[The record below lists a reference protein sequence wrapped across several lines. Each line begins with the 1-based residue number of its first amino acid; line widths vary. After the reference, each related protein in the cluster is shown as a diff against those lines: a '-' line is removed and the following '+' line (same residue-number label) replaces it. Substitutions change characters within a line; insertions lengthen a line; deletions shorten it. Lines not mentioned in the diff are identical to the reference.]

1 MAKYAINP
9 TGLRV
14 KPTYESQL
22 NYIANQPTIAYP
34 DRGAT
39 FAARSIKMN
48 QLFNESASQMAEQQ
62 ARIQTAKYIKPTKV
76 WNGYGRTWAR
86 DGSISWTSTT
96 TTIPCRK
103 FTASTAIS
111 A

>member
-9 TGLRV
+9 IGLKT

-62 ARIQTAKYIKPTKV
+62 ARTQQQIY
-76 WNGYGRTWAR
+76 
-86 DGSISWTSTT
+86 
-96 TTIPCRK
+96 
-103 FTASTAIS
+103 
-111 A
+111 